1 MADAVEGDGTVLTL
15 AAARQ
20 HLHLSASTPDS
31 AIADLILA
39 AEERVAS
46 FLGRQLVGETGW
58 ESADAVPRLV
68 VHCAKL
74 ALSDFFVNREAP
86 ELTDDQ
92 LRPMIGRHMV
102 LSVG

>member
-15 AAARQ
+15 AAARS
-20 HLHLSASTPDS
+20 HLRLSASTPDS
-31 AIADLILA
+31 AIADLVLA
-39 AEERVAS
+39 AEGRIEG
-46 FLGRQLVGETGW
+46 FLGRQLVGATGW
-58 ESADAVPRLV
+58 ETAGDVPRIV
-68 VHCAKL
+68 AHCVKL

-92 LRPMIGRHMV
+92 LRPMIGRYMV